1 MVSPEWTGSRA
12 ASSVANPTTPHCLL
26 VTSFE
31 RVLVW
36 ILKAALQIQQH
47 GSLLSGLVRDKQLAL
62 FIEILSKPA

>member
-1 MVSPEWTGSRA
+1 MVSPEWTGLRV
-12 ASSVANPTTPHCLL
+12 ASSVANSTTPRCLL
-26 VTSFE
+26 ATSFE

-36 ILKAALQIQQH
+36 ILKGALQIQQH